1 MLENDNSRVAI
12 GKRLAHLRKMAKLKR
27 DELAKLADVTGTSIS
42 LWENAKSSGPMSVRS
57 MQKILGA
64 FKKSGILATEEWLK
78 GGIGDMPQK
87 IIAPILIE
95 NASDF
100 DHLTENHL
108 ERDTLL
114 KLAAN
119 LSEEIQKFTSISHLS
134 AITKI
139 DHNHFAPFLEKGD
152 FVGGVWQPST
162 ALKEPKVCI
171 VLLEN
176 GLNVGYV
183 EKSKKDNLF
192 NIKYNL
198 NDPHHISGINNV
210 ILKNI
215 APILRIW
222 K

>member
-12 GKRLAHLRKMAKLKR
+12 GRRLAYLRKMARLKR

-64 FKKSGILATEEWLK
+64 FKKSGISATEEWLK
-78 GGIGDMPQK
+78 GGIGDVPQK
-87 IIAPILIE
+87 IIAPILVE
-95 NASDF
+95 KTSDL
-100 DHLTENHL
+100 DLLTENHL
-108 ERDTLL
+108 EKDTLL

-119 LSEEIQKFTSISHLS
+119 LSEEIQKFTSVSPLS
-134 AITKI
+134 AITKM
-139 DHNHFAPFLEKGD
+139 DHNHFSPFLEKGD
-152 FVGGVWQPST
+152 FVGGVWQSSS
-162 ALKEPKVCI
+162 ALKESKICI
-171 VLLEN
+171 IQLEN
-176 GLNVGYV
+176 SLSVGYV
-183 EKSKKDNLF
+183 EKSKKNNLF

-198 NDPHHISGINNV
+198 NDSYNTEGMNN
-210 ILKNI
+210 ITLKNV